1 MGDQTML
8 VNPIL
13 DRGEDSLG
21 LERLYRSDPAK
32 FAGHLEHAL
41 QLNPEAPILKFWQA
55 RFEYTKPAK
64 AISTAVTGRQ
74 IWYPVL
80 LCLLATLFVRIPALF
95 EVNELWFYTRFAP
108 LIVFSAL
115 IFYFSHQTS
124 HRKSVIVF
132 MIAGVMTTGLAM
144 ALLPADYQSSSFFMS
159 IIHAP
164 LLLLALLGLAFTSN
178 TWRSAKPR
186 LDYLRYNGEV
196 FIFTTMILL
205 GGIVLTGLTIALF
218 GLIQLDIEQWY
229 LRNVV
234 LAGLVSAP
242 ILATFLY
249 NEILGRNSRFAST
262 IANIFTPLFLITVVI
277 YLLTMAIQQKSPFS
291 DRDFLILFNGLL
303 ILVLG
308 MTVFSVCGR
317 NHDQPSRLVDSIN
330 LALVC
335 VTLMVNLIA
344 LAAILYRFSEWGLSP
359 NRVVVL
365 GANVLIFGHLIQIL
379 KAYSDVFRG
388 KIRAEKLIK
397 ATVAFLPIYGAWAAV
412 VMIALPIV
420 FRFA

>member
-1 MGDQTML
+1 ML

-32 FAGHLEHAL
+32 FAGHLEKAL

-55 RFEYTKPAK
+55 RFEYTKPVK

-80 LCLLATLFVRIPALF
+80 LCLLAILLVRTPTLF
-95 EVNELWFYTRFAP
+95 EVNELWFYPRFAP
-108 LIVFSAL
+108 LIVFAAL

-124 HRKSVIVF
+124 HRKSVTVF
-132 MIAGVMTTGLAM
+132 IIAGVMTTGLAM
-144 ALLPADYQSSSFFMS
+144 ALLPDDYQSSSVVMA

-164 LLLLALLGLAFTSN
+164 LVMWSLLGLAFTSN

-218 GLIQLDIEQWY
+218 GLIQLDIAQWY

-388 KIRAEKLIK
+388 KIKAEKLIK
-397 ATVAFLPIYGAWAAV
+397 ATVAFLPIYGAWAAI

-420 FRFA
+420 FQFA

>member
-1 MGDQTML
+1 ML

-21 LERLYRSDPAK
+21 LERLYRRDPER
-32 FAGHLEHAL
+32 FAGHLEKAL

-55 RFEYTKPAK
+55 RFEYTEPVK
-64 AISTAVTGRQ
+64 AISTAVTARH

-80 LCLLATLFVRIPALF
+80 LCLLAILLVRTPTLF

-108 LIVFSAL
+108 LIVFAAM

-124 HRKSVIVF
+124 HRKSVTVF
-132 MIAGVMTTGLAM
+132 IIAGVMTTGLAM
-144 ALLPADYQSSSFFMS
+144 ALLPDDYQSSSVVMA

-164 LLLLALLGLAFTSN
+164 LVMWSLLGLAFTSN
-178 TWRSAKPR
+178 AWRSAKPR

-234 LAGLVSAP
+234 VAGLVSAP

-249 NEILGRNSRFAST
+249 NEILGRKSRFAST

-379 KAYSDVFRG
+379 RAYINVFRG
-388 KIRAEKLIK
+388 KFKADKLIH
-397 ATVAFLPIYGAWAAV
+397 ATVAYLPIYGAWAV
-412 VMIALPIV
+412 IVMIALPIV

>member
-1 MGDQTML
+1 MGNQTIL

-21 LERLYRSDPAK
+21 LERLYRSDPTK
-32 FAGHLEHAL
+32 FAGHLEQAL

-55 RFEYTKPAK
+55 RFKYTEPVK

-74 IWYPVL
+74 IGYPLL
-80 LCLLATLFVRIPALF
+80 LCLLATLLVRIPALF

-108 LIVFSAL
+108 LIVIAAL
-115 IFYFSHQTS
+115 IFYFSHRTS
-124 HRKSVIVF
+124 HHKSITVF
-132 MIAGVMTTGLAM
+132 LIAGVMTTGVVM
-144 ALLPADYQSSSFFMS
+144 AFLPDNYQSSSVVMA

-164 LLLLALLGLAFTSN
+164 LVMWSLLGLAYTAN
-178 TWRSAKPR
+178 EWRSANTR

-196 FIFTTMILL
+196 FIFTTMIFL
-205 GGIVLTGLTIALF
+205 GGMVLTGLTIALF

-229 LRNVV
+229 LSNVV
-234 LAGLVSAP
+234 VAGLVCAP

-249 NEILGRNSRFAST
+249 YEILGRKSRFAST

-335 VTLMVNLIA
+335 VTGIVNMIA

-365 GANVLIFGHLIQIL
+365 GANVLIFVHLIQIL

-388 KIRAEKLIK
+388 KIKAKKLIE
-397 ATVAFLPIYGAWAAV
+397 ATVVYLPIYGAWAV
-412 VMIALPIV
+412 IVMIALPIV

>member
-1 MGDQTML
+1 ML
-8 VNPIL
+8 ANKIL
-13 DRGEDSLG
+13 IRGEDSLG

-32 FAGHLEHAL
+32 FAGHLEQAL
-41 QLNPEAPILKFWQA
+41 QHNPEAPILKFWQA
-55 RFEYTKPAK
+55 RLVYTEPVR
-64 AISTAVTGRQ
+64 AISMAVTGRQ
-74 IWYPVL
+74 IWYPAL
-80 LCLLATLFVRIPALF
+80 LCLLAILLVRIPALF

-108 LIVFSAL
+108 LIVFVAL

-124 HRKSVIVF
+124 HRKSITVF
-132 MIAGVMTTGLAM
+132 MIGGAMTTGLAM
-144 ALLPADYQSSSFFMS
+144 AWLPNNYQSSSVVMA

-164 LLLLALLGLAFTSN
+164 LVMWSLLGLAFTSN
-178 TWRSAKPR
+178 AWRSANTR

-196 FIFTTMILL
+196 CIFIAMILL

-229 LRNVV
+229 LNNVV

-249 NEILGRNSRFAST
+249 NEILGRKSRFAST

-291 DRDFLILFNGLL
+291 DREFLILFNGLL

-317 NHDQPSRLVDSIN
+317 NHDQPSLLVDSIN

-388 KIRAEKLIK
+388 KIRAEKLIE
-397 ATVAFLPIYGAWAAV
+397 ATVAYLPIYGAWAV
-412 VMIALPIV
+412 IVMIALPIV

>member
-1 MGDQTML
+1 ML

-32 FAGHLEHAL
+32 FAGHLEQAL

-64 AISTAVTGRQ
+64 TVSTAVTGRQ

-80 LCLLATLFVRIPALF
+80 LCLLAILLVRTPALF

-108 LIVFSAL
+108 LIVFAAL
-115 IFYFSHQTS
+115 IFYFSHQAS
-124 HRKSVIVF
+124 HSKSVIVF
-132 MIAGVMTTGLAM
+132 VIAGVMTTGLAM
-144 ALLPADYQSSSFFMS
+144 ALLPDDYQSSSVVMA

-164 LLLLALLGLAFTSN
+164 LVMWSLLGLAFTSN
-178 TWRSAKPR
+178 AWRRAKPR

-229 LRNVV
+229 LNNVV

-249 NEILGRNSRFAST
+249 NEILGRKSRFAST
-262 IANIFTPLFLITVVI
+262 IADIFTPLFLITVVI
-277 YLLTMAIQQKSPFS
+277 YLLAMAIQQKSPFS

-335 VTLMVNLIA
+335 VTLMVNFIA

-388 KIRAEKLIK
+388 KIKAVKLIE
-397 ATVAFLPIYGAWAAV
+397 ATVAFLPVYGAWAAI

>member
-1 MGDQTML
+1 ML

-32 FAGHLEHAL
+32 FAGHLEQAL

-55 RFEYTKPAK
+55 RFKYTEPVK

-80 LCLLATLFVRIPALF
+80 LCLLAILLVRIPALF
-95 EVNELWFYTRFAP
+95 PINELWFYTRFAP
-108 LIVFSAL
+108 LIVFAAL
-115 IFYFSHQTS
+115 IFYFSHQIS
-124 HRKSVIVF
+124 HRKSVTVF
-132 MIAGVMTTGLAM
+132 MLAGVMTTGLAM
-144 ALLPADYQSSSFFMS
+144 VFLPDNYQSSSVVMA

-164 LLLLALLGLAFTSN
+164 LVMWSLLGLAFTAN
-178 TWRSAKPR
+178 DWRSANKR

-196 FIFTTMILL
+196 FIFSTMILL
-205 GGIVLTGLTIALF
+205 GGMVLTGLTIALF

-249 NEILGRNSRFAST
+249 NEILGRKSRFAST

-303 ILVLG
+303 VLVLG

-317 NHDQPSRLVDSIN
+317 NHDQPSRLIDSIN

-344 LAAILYRFSEWGLSP
+344 LAAILFRFSEWGLSP
-359 NRVVVL
+359 NRIVVL

-379 KAYSDVFRG
+379 RAYINIFRG
-388 KIRAEKLIK
+388 RFKADKLIH
-397 ATVAFLPIYGAWAAV
+397 ATVAYLPIYGAWAV
-412 VMIALPIV
+412 IVMIALPIV
-420 FRFA
+420 FQFA